1 MTIRP
6 RRSVLYMPGSNARA
20 IEKARTLPVDAV
32 ILDLEDS
39 VAPDAK
45 ASARAQVAEAV
56 AAGGFGAREVVVRVN
71 GLDTP
76 WHVDDVTA
84 AAHAAPDAILVPK
97 ISSPNE
103 LDAIGQRLFDL
114 KTDLRTRVWAMIE
127 TPLAI
132 FNILALAAEAHDS
145 ETRLSAFV
153 LGTNDLARETRA
165 RIVPGRAPM
174 LPWLMSCV
182 AAARIYGIDVLD
194 GVYNDLGDS
203 EGFARECAQGREMGF
218 DGKTLIHPG
227 QIAACNAAFS
237 PSEDE
242 VSQARKVIA
251 AFALPENR
259 DKGVVQLDGRMIER
273 LHADIARRTLAIHAA
288 IGARRSQAQP
298 AA

>member
-20 IEKARTLPVDAV
+20 IEKARTVPVDAV

-165 RIVPGRAPM
+165 RIVPGRTPM

-182 AAARIYGIDVLD
+182 AAARI
-194 GVYNDLGDS
+194 
-203 EGFARECAQGREMGF
+203 
-218 DGKTLIHPG
+218 
-227 QIAACNAAFS
+227 
-237 PSEDE
+237 
-242 VSQARKVIA
+242 
-251 AFALPENR
+251 
-259 DKGVVQLDGRMIER
+259 
-273 LHADIARRTLAIHAA
+273 
-288 IGARRSQAQP
+288 
-298 AA
+298 

>member
-45 ASARAQVAEAV
+45 ASARAQVAQAV

-242 VSQARKVIA
+242 VAQARKVIA
-251 AFALPENR
+251 AFERPENR
-259 DKGVVQLDGRMIER
+259 DKGVVQLDGCMIER
-273 LHADIARRTLAIHAA
+273 LHADIARRTLAIQAA
-288 IGARRSQAQP
+288 IEARRSQAQP